1 MLTLATSVHLVVY
14 PRRRGLIFLSYI
26 ASLKPELHDNV
37 NRPTVLFRSGCSR
50 SIFSPRRPIDFLT
63 LQEKEIVSF
72 GSGDGVIWAFFHC
85 YILFEGIYTFCV
97 CVCVGSCQQIR
108 RTCLFFCMR
117 PWAWVFIVILVIS
130 ILTVP
135 CDMIFIKVPP
145 TKCHDHIKNIFE
157 IGLSFFFQLI
167 FRTGMSIMYK
177 IYQVS

>member
-1 MLTLATSVHLVVY
+1 MTLATSVHLVVY

-37 NRPTVLFRSGCSR
+37 NRPTVFFRSGCSR

-97 CVCVGSCQQIR
+97 CVCV
-108 RTCLFFCMR
+108 
-117 PWAWVFIVILVIS
+117 WVAVNRLEGLVFS
-130 ILTVP
+130 FVWGPGLG
-135 CDMIFIKVPP
+135 FL
-145 TKCHDHIKNIFE
+145 
-157 IGLSFFFQLI
+157 LSFLWFLYWLFHVIWFLSKSHLPNAMI
-167 FRTGMSIMYK
+167 TSK
-177 IYQVS
+177 IYLK